1 MEALV
6 LLIIFGSI
14 FGSIVANRVFKY
26 RHIERMKELETG
38 QRQAEQ
44 RELLALREAKSDLE
58 ERLRHLET
66 IVCNVDYELNAK
78 LNRLSTRHLALEAAL
93 PGGSEKTMQAAS
105 EGIAAETERVL
116 QGTVRPGQVVAGRFE
131 IIRLLGAGGMGAVY
145 LARDRKLSEE
155 VALKV
160 VAGLGLS
167 DPGAAERLH
176 REASAARRISH
187 PNVVRLHDIGE
198 EGGLLF
204 LSMEF
209 VDGESLHQRL
219 TRLGRPMTPA
229 ELRPLLA
236 MLCDGLAAAHA
247 AGVVHRDLKP
257 ANILI
262 DRGGQVKLIDFG
274 IARMAHVDGM
284 TATGMVIG
292 TAEYMA
298 PEQIRG
304 GGIDARTDIYALG
317 VIAFQALTGQPPFV
331 GETPIA
337 VSLAHCTE
345 PVPAPRTITP
355 QLPAAWES
363 LILRALEKSP
373 PMRFQTVADLRGAL
387 PVDAADPTIATPAQ
401 PEATERLRS

>member
-1 MEALV
+1 MEAIV

-14 FGSIVANRVFKY
+14 FGSIVANRVLKY
-26 RHIERMKELETG
+26 RHIERMRELEQG
-38 QRQAEQ
+38 QGPRALQQGEV
-44 RELLALREAKSDLE
+44 LALQAAKAELE
-58 ERLRHLET
+58 ERVRHLET
-66 IVCNVDYELNAK
+66 IVCNVDFELNAK
-78 LNRLSTRHLALEAAL
+78 LNRLATRHLALEAAL
-93 PGGSEKTMQAAS
+93 PSAPSIQAAS
-105 EGIAAETERVL
+105 QERVAETERVL
-116 QGTVRPGQVVAGRFE
+116 AGTVRPGLLVAGRFE

-145 LARDRKLSEE
+145 LARDLQLKEE

-167 DPGAAERLH
+167 DPASTERLR
-176 REASAARRISH
+176 REAAAARRISH
-187 PNVVRLHDIGE
+187 KNVVRLHDIGE

-219 TRLGRPMTPA
+219 TRVGPLSGA

-236 MLCDGLAAAHA
+236 QLCDGLQAAHA
-247 AGVVHRDLKP
+247 AGVIHRDLKP

-262 DRGGQVKLIDFG
+262 DRQGQVKLIDFG
-274 IARMAHVDGM
+274 IARMAHTDGM

-304 GGIDARTDIYALG
+304 GAVDARTDLYALG
-317 VIAFQALTGQPPFV
+317 VIIYEALTGRPPFS

-337 VSLAHCTE
+337 VGLAHVTE
-345 PVPAPRTITP
+345 PVPAPRTIRADVSP
-355 QLPAAWES
+355 AWEA
-363 LILRALEKSP
+363 LILRALAKSP
-373 PMRFQTVADLRGAL
+373 TMRFQSASELRSAL
-387 PVDAADPTIATPAQ
+387 PIGADDPTQPSLELSQIAPTDRIQ
-401 PEATERLRS
+401 

>member
-1 MEALV
+1 
-6 LLIIFGSI
+6 
-14 FGSIVANRVFKY
+14 
-26 RHIERMKELETG
+26 
-38 QRQAEQ
+38 
-44 RELLALREAKSDLE
+44 
-58 ERLRHLET
+58 
-66 IVCNVDYELNAK
+66 
-78 LNRLSTRHLALEAAL
+78 ALEAAL
-93 PGGSEKTMQAAS
+93 PGSAERTVQATS
-105 EGIAAETERVL
+105 GGIAAQTERVL
-116 QGTVRPGQVVAGRFE
+116 QGTVRPGLVVAGRFE

-145 LARDRKLSEE
+145 LARDLKLNEE

-176 REASAARRISH
+176 REAAAARRISH

-219 TRLGRPMTPA
+219 TRLGRPMTPG
-229 ELRPLLA
+229 ELRPLFVQ
-236 MLCDGLAAAHA
+236 LCEGLIAAHA

-317 VIAFQALTGQPPFV
+317 IIAYQALTGQPPFT

-337 VSLAHCTE
+337 VSLAHCTD
-345 PVPAPRTITP
+345 PVPPPRTIQP
-355 QLPAAWES
+355 QLPAVWET
-363 LILRALEKSP
+363 IIMRALEKSP
-373 PMRFQTVADLRGAL
+373 PMRFQSAVELRSAL
-387 PVDAADPTIATPAQ
+387 PVGAEDPTVATQAR
-401 PEATERLRS
+401 PEATERLS